1 MPTLVVFCTGTVS
14 FNEKIASNMPTINVR
29 PSEHVSVL
37 TESISLP
44 ILSLTPNASC
54 PVDPF
59 SKAYLHIIPAIVNT
73 NLNIVSVMIHE
84 RCIGKRGG
92 RFFCLIMLPLAMSL
106 QTPLLPL
113 RIRRGKGAWEPHPA
127 GNFVKCVV
135 SLSLPYSIFI
145 TFFYRYQGCSELFF
159 LEGKLIFPSPAN
171 TTTSFLQ
178 SSLCKSTIKQRSF

>member
-1 MPTLVVFCTGTVS
+1 MNGALGREATAF
-14 FNEKIASNMPTINVR
+14 
-29 PSEHVSVL
+29 
-37 TESISLP
+37 SLFKP
-44 ILSLTPNASC
+44 
-54 PVDPF
+54 
-59 SKAYLHIIPAIVNT
+59 
-73 NLNIVSVMIHE
+73 
-84 RCIGKRGG
+84 
-92 RFFCLIMLPLAMSL
+92 CLIMLPLAMSL

-113 RIRRGKGAWEPHPA
+113 QIRRGKGAWEPHPA
-127 GNFVKCVV
+127 GNFVKCAMIHLSEVIDQDPSSLSTPSKNKATRAAKGSSNPLSTAAYRLPYLVTLVLRCCGVLFFFLFTFV